1 MKTSAKPEQDFFFM
15 RRGLQVILSL
25 LSVQFV
31 LGQYLNLY
39 TELPKTH
46 PGTHGSYAPS
56 VPWALAGSA
65 GIALA
70 LHVAIWIFLTLG
82 SVALL
87 ILGIMS
93 RRKAFV
99 VATSL
104 GLLFILSAGS
114 GGLVFLNQGGE
125 DKESFLMAIGFI
137 LAFIAYGLALH
148 KAVANRKER

>member
-1 MKTSAKPEQDFFFM
+1 
-15 RRGLQVILSL
+15 
-25 LSVQFV
+25 
-31 LGQYLNLY
+31 
-39 TELPKTH
+39 
-46 PGTHGSYAPS
+46 
-56 VPWALAGSA
+56 
-65 GIALA
+65 
-70 LHVAIWIFLTLG
+70 
-82 SVALL
+82 
-87 ILGIMS
+87 MS

>member
-1 MKTSAKPEQDFFFM
+1 MKTSAKPEQDFLFM

-31 LGQYLNLY
+31 LAICL
-39 TELPKTH
+39 LPCPKLT
-46 PGTHGSYAPS
+46 PGLMGPMRPAFPGRWPAAPVS
-56 VPWALAGSA
+56 LWLSTR
-65 GIALA
+65 
-70 LHVAIWIFLTLG
+70 HWIFLTLG

-125 DKESFLMAIGFI
+125 DGIVFNGYRLHP
-137 LAFIAYGLALH
+137 AFIAYGLALH